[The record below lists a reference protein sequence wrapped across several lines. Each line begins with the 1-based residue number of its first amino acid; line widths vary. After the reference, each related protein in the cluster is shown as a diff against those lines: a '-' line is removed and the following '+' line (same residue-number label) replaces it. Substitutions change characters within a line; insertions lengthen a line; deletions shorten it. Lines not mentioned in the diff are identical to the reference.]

1 MMAPIAAEHDAG
13 PGGGV
18 GAFEGQLTD
27 AFALH
32 YRSLVRLASLL
43 LDDVASSEEVV
54 QDAFVQVWSRG
65 PGLRDPERLPAYLRS
80 AVLNGARSQLRRR
93 GVRRRHLRSAAPPRS
108 AAPAEAEV
116 LATDPDGHLLRA
128 LRALPA
134 RQREVLALRYY
145 LDLPE
150 AEIAAT
156 LGISPG
162 SVKTHAHRGLH
173 ALAEAL
179 EGTR

>member
-1 MMAPIAAEHDAG
+1 MASIAADPDAG
-13 PGGGV
+13 PAGGAAAFQGQLSA
-18 GAFEGQLTD
+18 AFE
-27 AFALH
+27 AH

-93 GVRRRHLRSAAPPRS
+93 GVRRRHLRTVEPARS
-108 AAPAEAEV
+108 AAPAESEA
-116 LATDPDGHLLRA
+116 LAADPDGAVLRA
-128 LRALPA
+128 LRALPD

-145 LDLPE
+145 LDLSE

-156 LGISPG
+156 LRISAG

-173 ALAEAL
+173 TLAEAL

>member
-1 MMAPIAAEHDAG
+1 MASIAAHPGAG
-13 PGGGV
+13 PAGGAAPFEGRLSA
-18 GAFEGQLTD
+18 AFE
-27 AFALH
+27 AH

-93 GVRRRHLRSAAPPRS
+93 GVRRRHLRTVEPARS
-108 AAPAEAEV
+108 AAPAESEA
-116 LATDPDGHLLRA
+116 LAADPDGAVLRA
-128 LRALPA
+128 LRALPD

-145 LDLPE
+145 LDLSE

-156 LGISPG
+156 LRISAG

-173 ALAEAL
+173 TLAEAL